1 MEVTGN
7 QSRQQGPPY
16 STSGSSWTSRD
27 PDRRTF
33 LLRREHLEA
42 PEGRLSSRRIHPPSL
57 RLPQGTDLKT
67 LIASS
72 ADPTTKMVEAF
83 EDVPDELRRHMQV
96 TVLGGSCPVGHARI
110 RGFRGTLKPPYHV
123 AMLSVPTVHRFESH
137 PMRYSW
143 SRGFEPYSHYPEQ

>member
-1 MEVTGN
+1 M
-7 QSRQQGPPY
+7 
-16 STSGSSWTSRD
+16 
-27 PDRRTF
+27 
-33 LLRREHLEA
+33 A
-42 PEGRLSSRRIHPPSL
+42 
-57 RLPQGTDLKT
+57 
-67 LIASS
+67 
-72 ADPTTKMVEAF
+72 EAF

-110 RGFRGTLKPPYHV
+110 RGFRGTLRPPYHV